1 MQLVGDEMGGGLLPR
16 PRKVDPGSFTE
27 ATKLVTIDI
36 GQRSSRKKL
45 NDGIVN
51 ERGLVGDQQL
61 STT

>member
-36 GQRSSRKKL
+36 GQKLSRKKL
-45 NDGIVN
+45 HDGVVN
-51 ERGLVGDQQL
+51 ECGP
-61 STT
+61 